1 MGVLVLPPSVSAV
14 ATISH
19 VKQGGHLPPG
29 MASTQELL
37 GVGVGETVPGGLGH
51 GGSAR
56 GGGWRGWVLIL
67 FSGGT
72 CSLLPSQHLADYAH
86 TGPASQEVGT
96 LTAQA
101 FRHAGRLWVAL
112 WTPGA
117 VTPTGPAVFVAL
129 DVVSLLVRP
138 SQVSSPCTPNPRSGT
153 RNQAEQCVTAPRAV
167 LVQ

>member
-37 GVGVGETVPGGLGH
+37 GVGVGETVPGGVGSRGQCPGRGVERVGAHPFLWGH
-51 GGSAR
+51 LLTPAFSAPGR
-56 GGGWRGWVLIL
+56 LRPHWAGQPGGGHPH
-67 FSGGT
+67 SP
-72 CSLLPSQHLADYAH
+72 SLPPCRAPL
-86 TGPASQEVGT
+86 GC
-96 LTAQA
+96 
-101 FRHAGRLWVAL
+101 
-112 WTPGA
+112 
-117 VTPTGPAVFVAL
+117 AL
-129 DVVSLLVRP
+129 DTRCRDPDWTRCVRRSGCCESLRAAVSGVVTLHP
-138 SQVSSPCTPNPRSGT
+138 KPTSGT